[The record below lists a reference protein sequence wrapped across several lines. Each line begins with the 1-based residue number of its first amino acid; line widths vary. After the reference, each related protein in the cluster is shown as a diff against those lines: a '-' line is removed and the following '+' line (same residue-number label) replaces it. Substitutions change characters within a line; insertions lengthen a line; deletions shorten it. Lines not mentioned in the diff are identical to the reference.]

1 MMDTSLGIEK
11 IENDDVALFLISGV
25 IDVYSVSDFKN
36 ALIKS
41 IATHHTRI
49 VIDFSELDFIDS
61 TGLGV
66 LVSAIKRER
75 AVRGRLVLVI
85 KSDNIKRIF
94 EITSLDRII
103 SIYETIEDAF
113 EDLEPIAS
121 KVGL

>member
-1 MMDTSLGIEK
+1 MDTSLGIEK

-85 KSDNIKRIF
+85 TSDNIKRIF

-121 KVGL
+121 KVGI

>member
-1 MMDTSLGIEK
+1 MDTSLGIEK

>member
-85 KSDNIKRIF
+85 TSDNIKRIF